1 MKDIA
6 SQRNITSEKLSLII
20 DGKCSNKNTLIDNFS
35 SLKSS
40 NESSITFFSD
50 RKLIDDLKH
59 TKAKVVILKQ
69 EDASLRKGEWIIV
82 DDPYLAFSKVAN
94 FFLEND
100 IFKASVDVNVSLG
113 LNTNISSDCYIGPF
127 NSIGNN
133 SKICS
138 KVFIASNVSI
148 GNNVIIHEG
157 SKLHPNVTIGND
169 VVIGK
174 NCEIFSSASIGTD
187 GFGYAQDSNH
197 IWNKVPQIGSVV
209 IKDNVDIGS
218 NTTIDR
224 GTIDNTIINS
234 GVKIDN
240 QVQVGHN
247 CFIDENTIIAGCVGI
262 AGSTK
267 IGKNCKIGGAAMI
280 LGHLEINDN
289 ITISPG
295 TMITKSLNKSNNKYT
310 AIMPFMEHKD
320 WLKMAT
326 KLKQKGNQDD
336 G

>member
-1 MKDIA
+1 MED
-6 SQRNITSEKLSLII
+6 ITSEKLSLII
-20 DGKCSNKNTLIDNFS
+20 NGKCSNKDIVIDNFS

-50 RKLIDDLKH
+50 RKLIDDLKT

-69 EDASLRKGEWIIV
+69 EDLSLRKGDWIVV

-94 FFLEND
+94 FFLKNN
-100 IFKASVDVNVSLG
+100 IFQPYIDLNVNLG
-113 LNTNISSDCYIGPF
+113 INTDISSDCYIGPF

-133 SKICS
+133 SIIGQQA
-138 KVFIASNVSI
+138 FITSNISI
-148 GNNVIIHEG
+148 GSNVIIGEG
-157 SKLHPNVTIGND
+157 SKLHPNVTIGDD

-174 NCEIFSSASIGTD
+174 NCEIFANASIGTD
-187 GFGYAQDSNH
+187 GFGYAQDSNQV
-197 IWNKVPQIGSVV
+197 WNKIPQIGSVV
-209 IKDNVDIGS
+209 IHDNVDIGS

-247 CFIDENTIIAGCVGI
+247 CYIDENTIIAGCVGI
-262 AGSTK
+262 AGSTR

-310 AIMPFMEHKD
+310 AIMPFMEHKE
-320 WLKMAT
+320 WLKLAT
-326 KLKQKGNQDD
+326 KLRGKQE
-336 G
+336 